1 MFRRLTEELAVS
13 LIAWKRTRNTS
24 AGLRSIVRFYRPKIS
39 LDAAQSF
46 PHSQASTRERVMD
59 DRVKRLVDR
68 VASLNPAAGEIGTGM
83 LAQLI
88 YEARQIIEREKNNAQ

>member
-1 MFRRLTEELAVS
+1 M
-13 LIAWKRTRNTS
+13 
-24 AGLRSIVRFYRPKIS
+24 RFYRPKIS

>member
-1 MFRRLTEELAVS
+1 
-13 LIAWKRTRNTS
+13 
-24 AGLRSIVRFYRPKIS
+24 
-39 LDAAQSF
+39 
-46 PHSQASTRERVMD
+46 MD